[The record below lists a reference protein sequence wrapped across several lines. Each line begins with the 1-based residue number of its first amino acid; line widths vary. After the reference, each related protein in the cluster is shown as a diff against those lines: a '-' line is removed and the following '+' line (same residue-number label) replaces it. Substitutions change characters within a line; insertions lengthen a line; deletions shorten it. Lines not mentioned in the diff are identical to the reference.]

1 MKAIFSGTVDYAR
14 SLLMME
20 EAVQRVK
27 QGGEAE
33 LLLLEHNPVIT
44 LGRSANEKNLLLS
57 PDEYKARGIDLFK
70 IGRGGDVTFHGPGQL
85 VGYPIVK
92 TGRKVKQHVMEIF
105 DVLQDM
111 MAALGVVTFYDEL
124 NPGLWTQEGK
134 LASVG
139 IQIKDGI
146 SRHGFALN
154 IRPDFRG
161 FQFIIPCGLNNIKVK
176 YLQDYL
182 EELPSVEEFA
192 QEFARRYCAK
202 KQQDLN
208 WI

>member
-57 PDEYKARGIDLFK
+57 PDEYKAR
-70 IGRGGDVTFHGPGQL
+70 GRGGDVTFHGPGQL